1 VVPKAVRPQR
11 GDSSLPGVP
20 YQEAMLFNDNNNN
33 NHNNLQLGPPLRRG
47 VSMPLPR
54 VNSSDRDGPSAFT
67 YTTSGEGQHRP
78 QRNSFN
84 NHHHHHRHHNT
95 GHIPGLE
102 HSKKFAKGITRE
114 ASQVVF
120 KTLNKVIDKIN
131 ENAEEYIESVEAEH
145 LGELA
150 EDIEGHDGDPTRT
163 ARTAKVLHKV
173 LGGIKDDIGD
183 KLKPGVQK
191 RLLDQMA
198 AIHAET
204 SAIIAAQKEAHL
216 YWSQRAQTLEQ
227 KVEKLSVQFGIVL
240 LFVVLGLLWTMF

>member
-1 VVPKAVRPQR
+1 
-11 GDSSLPGVP
+11 
-20 YQEAMLFNDNNNN
+20 
-33 NHNNLQLGPPLRRG
+33 
-47 VSMPLPR
+47 MPLPR

-67 YTTSGEGQHRP
+67 YTTSGKGLHRP

-84 NHHHHHRHHNT
+84 NHHHRHHNT

-131 ENAEEYIESVEAEH
+131 ENAEEYIESAETEH

-150 EDIEGHDGDPTRT
+150 EDIEGQDGDPTRT